1 MDKFIKTEIL
11 IPKRLLDDYNR
22 VCVRNNRLAL
32 AILASFAVILE
43 LFNILRVLFMSNS
56 GLGTLNNRIYL
67 AFYCF
72 LFASAAIYLLLQYIW
87 RRSEIRSRIIQTAII
102 IIALLWNSCLSAY
115 NSLSARE
122 AAGLVISIFMMG
134 AAALFLMRPAI
145 FIPSAVVCFLVYAG
159 ASFTYQT
166 AGALIDVGIAI
177 CIACATNVV
186 RTTDAVSK
194 LKEKE
199 NADNMQEKL
208 SRERKNFRLNQEQF
222 FSIISKTKDIMFRW
236 DVENE
241 DIVFSSNWNE
251 IFGYPSHITGFLKWA
266 GKERGLSEETVRLFR
281 SWSERL
287 KEGVDYQE
295 GEILISGENGRKR
308 WYQARILS
316 QFDMEREAVC
326 GIGLLS
332 DIMSQKETIMHL
344 EDVTQRD
351 PLTNALNKT
360 AIEAYAAKRLEN
372 FDDDKK
378 ASLLIFDIDDFKS
391 INDRYGHPC
400 GDRVLREFVRCIKT
414 AFPFSEGVGRIGGDE
429 FILFAEDMDTEDLLE
444 RVRRLLDYF
453 SQVNYGGEYI
463 KTSCS
468 VGITFARGRSKRFAR
483 LYSEAD
489 DALYTS
495 KKSGKGS
502 FCVYNDDGVNP

>member
-1 MDKFIKTEIL
+1 MDRFIKTEFL

-32 AILASFAVILE
+32 AIMASFAVILE
-43 LFNILRVLFMSNS
+43 LFNIWRVLFMSNS
-56 GLGTLNNRIYL
+56 GLDTLNNRIYF

-72 LFASAAIYLLLQYIW
+72 LFACAAIYLLLQYIW
-87 RRSEIRSRIIQTAII
+87 RRSEIKSRIVQTAII

-134 AAALFLMRPAI
+134 AAALFLMRPVI

-159 ASFTYQT
+159 ASFPYQT

-222 FSIISKTKDIMFRW
+222 FLIIGKTKDIMFRW
-236 DVENE
+236 DVEN
-241 DIVFSSNWNE
+241 DDMVFSSNWNE
-251 IFGYPSHITGFLKWA
+251 IFGYPSHITGFLRWA
-266 GKERGLSEETVRLFR
+266 AKERGLSEETTRLFK
-281 SWSERL
+281 SWSEGL
-287 KEGVDYQE
+287 KDGIDYQE
-295 GEILISGENGRKR
+295 GEILISGENGRER

-316 QFDMEREAVC
+316 QFDMEREAIC

-332 DIMSQKETIMHL
+332 DIMSQKETILRL

-360 AIEAYAAKRLEN
+360 AIEAYVTSRISG
-372 FDDDKK
+372 FDDDET

-400 GDRVLREFVRCIKT
+400 GDQALREFARCIKT
-414 AFPFSEGVGRIGGDE
+414 VFPFSEGVGRIGGDE
-429 FILFAEDMDTEDLLE
+429 FILFAEDMDIETLIEKA
-444 RVRRLLDYF
+444 RRLLDYF

-468 VGITFARGRSKRFAR
+468 VGIAFARGRSKSFAR

-489 DALYTS
+489 DALYTA

-502 FCVYNDDGVNP
+502 FHIYNEDKNP